1 MYLRDPF
8 SFSLLLFFS
17 SYMALIGV
25 DGENAVM
32 AGVGLNYNCVSKRL
46 VLNRGSNKR
55 QMNRLYTH

>member
-25 DGENAVM
+25 DGENAMM
-32 AGVGLNYNCVSKRL
+32 AEVGLNYNCVSRRI
-46 VLNRGSNKR
+46 VVNNGSNRGR
-55 QMNRLYTH
+55 

>member
-32 AGVGLNYNCVSKRL
+32 AGVGLNYNCVSERL
-46 VLNRGSNKR
+46 VLIEAVIRGR
-55 QMNRLYTH
+55 